1 MLCSVRGASIK
12 SPGTVSIVHNRVH
25 PIIRSVFKC
34 FVSVWLL
41 FNDIFIHE
49 QFDSLI
55 KLSSFNTVLHTMDIV
70 LMVLAIFRLSLNIL
84 IIPLMDV
91 NK

>member
-12 SPGTVSIVHNRVH
+12 SPGTVSIVDNRAH

-55 KLSSFNTVLHTMDIV
+55 KLSSFNTMDIV
-70 LMVLAIFRLSLNIL
+70 LMVLAIFCLSLKYSYY
-84 IIPLMDV
+84 PLDGC
-91 NK
+91 

>member
-12 SPGTVSIVHNRVH
+12 SPGTVSIVDNRVH

-34 FVSVWLL
+34 FVLVWLL

-55 KLSSFNTVLHTMDIV
+55 KLSSFNTMDIV
-70 LMVLAIFRLSLNIL
+70 LMVLAIFRLSLKYSYY
-84 IIPLMDV
+84 PLDGC
-91 NK
+91 